1 MIRNAQYHFP
11 AGHRLSGHN
20 AYPSAKGITVI
31 PAFLPFISAKAGIH
45 RIRRPA
51 PPTTIYLLDYV

>member
-11 AGHRLSGHN
+11 AVHGLSGHD
-20 AYPSAKGITVI
+20 AYPSAKSITVI
-31 PAFLPFISAKAGIH
+31 PASLPVILAKAGIH
-45 RIRRPA
+45 RARHPA